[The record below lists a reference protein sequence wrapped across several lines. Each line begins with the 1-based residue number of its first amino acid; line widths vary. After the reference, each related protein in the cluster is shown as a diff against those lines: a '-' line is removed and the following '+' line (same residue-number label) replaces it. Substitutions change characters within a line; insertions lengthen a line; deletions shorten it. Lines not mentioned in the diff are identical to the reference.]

1 MYKVFINDNPLFF
14 CENMAQ
20 LDGVEN
26 VNYFSFQSN
35 STFYDTVISLLSN
48 KNTICC
54 VLAENLKNAFDSF
67 FESYVKIE
75 AAGGVVENSKQ
86 QLLFI
91 YRNGIWDLPKG
102 KIEFK
107 ENKRVAAVR
116 EVEEEC
122 GLVNPVITAD
132 ALSTYHTYL
141 NNDKLILKKT
151 YWFFMTYNGGD
162 TFTPQI
168 EEGITKVKW
177 MNFEEIINA
186 RKETFK
192 SIVDVIDACL
202 NKNS

>member
-14 CENMAQ
+14 CENKDQ

-48 KNTICC
+48 ENISCC
-54 VLAENLKNAFDSF
+54 ILSNNDEDSF
-67 FESYVKIE
+67 VSFFKRHIKIG

-107 ENKRVAAVR
+107 EDKRVAAIR

-122 GLVNPVITAD
+122 GLKDPKITGD
-132 ALSTYHTYL
+132 LPSTYHTYER
-141 NNDKLILKKT
+141 NGKK
-151 YWFFMTYNGGD
+151 
-162 TFTPQI
+162 
-168 EEGITKVKW
+168 
-177 MNFEEIINA
+177 
-186 RKETFK
+186 
-192 SIVDVIDACL
+192 
-202 NKNS
+202 

>member
-14 CENMAQ
+14 CENKSQ

-26 VNYFSFQSN
+26 VNYFSFQSDSIFNDSVN
-35 STFYDTVISLLSN
+35 SCLSN

-54 VLAENLKNAFDSF
+54 VLANNPKNALDSF
-67 FESYVKIE
+67 FKKHVKIE

-107 ENKRVAAVR
+107 EDKRDAAVR

-122 GLVNPVITAD
+122 GLNGPTIKD
-132 ALSTYHTYL
+132 DLLSTYHTYEINGKKHL
-141 NNDKLILKKT
+141 KRTHWYAMRYEKEHALI
-151 YWFFMTYNGGD
+151 
-162 TFTPQI
+162 PQT

-177 MNFEEIINA
+177 IN
-186 RKETFK
+186 K
-192 SIVDVIDACL
+192 SDLKIYTEKTYESIRSVL
-202 NKNS
+202 SEYF